1 MNYLRKGLNMTSRKR
16 QRKNYP
22 FTWPRIYKYEELL
35 ENHIGEQLDYVIQ
48 EFYGVPHSDDLTE
61 DQRKELLDYYHND
74 LLVNN
79 EYSMYKIA
87 FENLFNYWE
96 MEY

>member
-1 MNYLRKGLNMTSRKR
+1 MTYNMNYLRKGLNMTSK
-16 QRKNYP
+16 
-22 FTWPRIYKYEELL
+22 FEWPRLYKYEELL
-35 ENHIGEQLDYVIQ
+35 ENHMGEQLNYVIQ
-48 EFYGVPHSDDLTE
+48 EFYGVEDTDDLNE

-79 EYSMYKIA
+79 EYSMFKIA